1 MTPMLNIPEN
11 IGSKYRFIVIA
22 AQRATQLMLG
32 AKPRV
37 NNDDAKH
44 TITAM
49 QEVLAEQIK
58 FEITETPHV
67 PTRS

>member
-1 MTPMLNIPEN
+1 MLNIPEN

-32 AKPRV
+32 AKARV
-37 NNDDAKH
+37 PNDEAKH
-44 TITAM
+44 TMVAM

-67 PTRS
+67 PDRS